1 MKTLFASGCSFTET
15 NMLSYVYPE
24 HRNST
29 CWPEELVKLFK
40 NKWKV
45 CNYAKSGMGND
56 FIATTFF
63 EHIGNYGDPDL
74 VVIAWSNSS
83 RLSIS
88 GNGDEETWLK
98 YGDYTFDPIWAYH
111 QRHKL
116 GAYWK
121 HDKHGG
127 VWNEFAFKYYEK
139 FYPDSYV
146 NFIVKNWL
154 KNVFII
160 QDYCKMHN
168 VPYAFSQAI
177 QPVITGLKEVSDQL
191 KYNKGIK
198 NYLINT
204 FINHN
209 LEDKINE
216 NNFIGYPT
224 YQEIGGFNL
233 ENLVRENK
241 KFQIGVGEA
250 HPNNEAHVHI
260 GKLYYDNIK
269 KNYDITDF

>member
-1 MKTLFASGCSFTET
+1 MKTLFASGCSFTEK
-15 NMLSYVYPE
+15 NMKSYVYP
-24 HRNST
+24 HRNTT

-40 NKWKV
+40 NKWDIF
-45 CNYAKSGMGND
+45 NYAISGMGND
-56 FIATTFF
+56 YIVTSFF
-63 EHIGNYGDPDL
+63 EHIGEHGNPDL

-88 GNGDEETWLK
+88 TNKER
-98 YGDYTFDPIWAYH
+98 DYTYDPIWVYN
-111 QRHKL
+111 QSLNK
-116 GAYWK
+116 GNYWK
-121 HDKHGG
+121 AKKHGR
-127 VWNEFAFKYYEK
+127 ESLLFASDYYEK

-146 NFIVKNWL
+146 SFIVKNWF

-168 VPYAFSQAI
+168 IPYAFSQAI
-177 QPVITGLKEVSDQL
+177 QPVIIDPLLSEERGIP
-191 KYNKGIK
+191 KGVKKI
-198 NYLINT
+198 LINT

-216 NNFIGYPT
+216 DNFIGYPT
-224 YQEIGGFNL
+224 YQEIGGYNL
-233 ENLVRENK
+233 ENVVKEKENLK
-241 KFQIGVGEA
+241 IGVSDA
-250 HPNNEAHVHI
+250 HPNNDGHSYI